1 MNLEPGISI
10 EQFHSIVTFIWGL
23 ICLLMGVTLLVFN
36 IPEKET
42 TQTYRVSVRILS
54 INYLI
59 LSVLVFCMVLL
70 DLRNSPDDI
79 FPFPI
84 LLICTSQGLILVYA
98 LVSLYTPKNFIR
110 KNMLFY
116 NIIPFFSL
124 IVFYAL
130 SVLILGDPVCE
141 SIPGFFSSLAH
152 PTIMA
157 RLLLLLFNVYQIV
170 YYNAMLQKLS
180 ARYTQHLDQY
190 YADTVQLKPRWAKNN
205 FYFAILIG
213 ISALVSSLFK
223 NVLIDS
229 IFTIVFCIYY
239 FVFAIRYM
247 QYKDIFVKLE
257 PEFIED
263 LTRNQPVENATG
275 RERKP
280 SGFNW
285 GKVKSRIID
294 QKLYLQ
300 SGITVNDMA
309 KLFCTNRTTFSTLLN
324 KNEKQSFNLFINVLR
339 IEYAQYLILENQEL
353 TLAEI
358 SQQCGYTEQ
367 SNFTRWFKK
376 LSNETPAVW
385 AKTQKE
391 NAKE

>member
-1 MNLEPGISI
+1 MNLESGISI
-10 EQFHSIVTFIWGL
+10 EQFHSVVTLIWGL

-59 LSVLVFCMVLL
+59 LSLLVFCMVIL
-70 DLRNSPDDI
+70 DLRNSPDDV

-84 LLICTSQGLILVYA
+84 LLISTSQGLILVYA
-98 LVSLYTPKNFIR
+98 LISLYAPKNFVR
-110 KNMLFY
+110 KNILYY
-116 NIIPFFSL
+116 NIIPLLLL
-124 IVFYAL
+124 IMLYVLSAL
-130 SVLILGDPVCE
+130 FLGDPVCE
-141 SIPGFFSSLAH
+141 SIPGFFSKLSH
-152 PTIMA
+152 PAISV
-157 RLLLLLFNVYQIV
+157 RFLLLLFNIYQIV
-170 YYNAMLQKLS
+170 FYNAMFQNLS
-180 ARYTQHLDQY
+180 ARYTQYLNQY
-190 YADTVQLKPRWAKNN
+190 YSDTVQLKPRWAKQN
-205 FYFAILIG
+205 FYFAITIG
-213 ISALVSSLFK
+213 ISSIVSSLFK
-223 NVLIDS
+223 DVFIDS

-247 QYKDIFVKLE
+247 QYKGIFVKLE

-263 LTRNQPVENATG
+263 LAQNQPVENAAG

-285 GKVKSRIID
+285 GKVRSQIID
-294 QKLYLQ
+294 QRLYLQ
-300 SGITVNDMA
+300 SGVTVNQMA

-339 IEYAQYLILENQEL
+339 IEYAQYLILEKPEL
-353 TLAEI
+353 TLLEI

-376 LSNETPAVW
+376 LCNETPAAW
-385 AKTQKE
+385 AKTQKK
-391 NAKE
+391 NANK